1 MDQLVKDKQ
10 SARSI
15 WRASIDLEKYK
26 GKVMIDIMKEGR
38 LREYR
43 VQGFQGLYREISD
56 ISRSCTNTRH
66 FWELVKAVKES
77 YFGSVNEGYFGI
89 KGDKYKE
96 HSMGPNHHEGKRKS
110 YILSGSIQD
119 LRVSKERV
127 KTEKPDGKDDR
138 SSHRKLI
145 EKYKGIKDR

>member
-1 MDQLVKDKQ
+1 
-10 SARSI
+10 
-15 WRASIDLEKYK
+15 
-26 GKVMIDIMKEGR
+26 MIDIMKEGR

-56 ISRSCTNTRH
+56 ISRSCMNTRH

-77 YFGSVNEGYFGI
+77 YFESVIEGYCGI

-119 LRVSKERV
+119 LRVSKKRV

-138 SSHRKLI
+138 S
-145 EKYKGIKDR
+145 